1 MRSCIQNLL
10 HKPNYQSVFVLQGKP
25 VAWAPHT
32 ANRAKPMRMTWQVR
46 AWHRLRPHRWQT
58 PPPSLPSF
66 PCTAVVCRHSPA
78 RARLGKGEFT
88 PAAAVV
94 RRPRAPSASTDWPW
108 HAHGAEIR
116 RGFAGAPIDQAQP
129 GPNSPAKHP
138 QLARPLRHRV
148 GSAHVRWTPARLRA
162 TWPGDLIPRVASHYA
177 RGLWPNWGA
186 SGWLGLAH
194 SM

>member
-1 MRSCIQNLL
+1 MQQLQFKIM
-10 HKPNYQSVFVLQGKP
+10 QSVFVLQGKP

-32 ANRAKPMRMTWQVR
+32 ANRAKPIRMTWQVR

-88 PAAAVV
+88 PAAAQLLDAQERLRLPQTGHGMRMEPRSAAASQV
-94 RRPRAPSASTDWPW
+94 RLL
-108 HAHGAEIR
+108 
-116 RGFAGAPIDQAQP
+116 DQAQP

-148 GSAHVRWTPARLRA
+148 GSDRTHLGCPE
-162 TWPGDLIPRVASHYA
+162 DLIDR
-177 RGLWPNWGA
+177 RF
-186 SGWLGLAH
+186 
-194 SM
+194 